1 MNHRN
6 QKRIII
12 SLSTICLVLA
22 ALPAHASPIDTTY
35 WDRAVE
41 IAEANHCLV
50 PLTIIE
56 SETVSDPKGKLLQ
69 DNVTHLQVVK
79 KGGDA
84 LDIKLVSRKENG
96 EDATETFYK
105 DFIANKQETVAEL
118 EEESLFAK
126 CARHLITLTDLDLQG
141 NRATYTFR
149 MTVEGVEFSGRADI
163 DTRSGHAVYTQ
174 VTTPLMAEDG
184 VVISNY
190 EEITHFKKDG
200 DRWYP
205 EKVIEHMEIELG
217 NVFSSFEGRV
227 HSETIL
233 ADYFCN
239 Q

>member
-6 QKRIII
+6 QKRVII
-12 SLSTICLVLA
+12 SLSTLCMALA
-22 ALPAHASPIDTTY
+22 ALTAPASTIDTTY

-41 IAEANHCLV
+41 IAEANHCLA

-56 SETVSDPKGKLLQ
+56 TETVSDPKGKPLQ

-79 KGGDA
+79 KNGDD
-84 LDIKLVSRKENG
+84 LDIQLISRKENG
-96 EDATETFYK
+96 KDATEMFYK
-105 DFIANKQETVAEL
+105 DFIANKQEIVAEL
-118 EEESLFAK
+118 EEEGLFAK
-126 CARHLITLTDLDLQG
+126 SARHLITLTDLDLQD
-141 NRATYTFR
+141 NRATYTFT
-149 MTVEGVEFSGRADI
+149 MTLEGVEFSGQADI

-184 VVISNY
+184 AVISNY
-190 EEITHFKKDG
+190 EEITYFKKDG

-217 NVFSSFEGRV
+217 GFFSSFKGRV